1 MLFNLFRFNPNKKH
15 MTIAD
20 LDYGQRATIKR
31 IDLSHPS
38 SFRVIEYGF
47 TPGQEV
53 EIINK
58 SIFNDPLSVSLR
70 GALIA
75 IRRNDAKCVEV
86 ML

>member
-1 MLFNLFRFNPNKKH
+1 MLINLFRFNPNKNS

-20 LDYGQRATIKR
+20 LDSGQRAVIKR
-31 IDLSHPS
+31 IDISHPS
-38 SFRVIEYGF
+38 SFRIIEYGF
-47 TPGQEV
+47 TPGQEI

-75 IRRNDAKCVEV
+75 IRRNDAKCIEV

>member
-1 MLFNLFRFNPNKKH
+1 MLIILFRFSLNKKL

-20 LDYGQRATIKR
+20 LNSGQRATIKR

-58 SIFNDPLSVSLR
+58 SIFNDPLAVSLR

-75 IRRNDAKCVEV
+75 IRRNDAKCIEV
-86 ML
+86 MI